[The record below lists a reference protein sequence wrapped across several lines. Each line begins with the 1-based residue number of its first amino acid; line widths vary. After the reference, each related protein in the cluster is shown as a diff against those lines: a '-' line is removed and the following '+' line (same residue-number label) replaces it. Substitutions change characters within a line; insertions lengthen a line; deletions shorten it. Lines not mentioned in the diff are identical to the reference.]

1 LLPVHVDPLPAS
13 RSFSR
18 FKTQLE
24 QTRGSIGRFIGIN
37 AVDFQLNLDSE
48 TVNSAHPTRPLVV
61 DRQAAVRAVLELLR
75 DQKQGAVL
83 VCDGDGKLL
92 GIWTERD
99 AARLL
104 AGDFDL
110 ELPIEQV
117 MVRDPVVLSPGDTV
131 GRAISLMASGGYR
144 RLPIVDPQGRP
155 TGVLNVAGILHFL
168 VEHFPKVV
176 YTLPPQP
183 HQSPQER
190 EGA

>member
-1 LLPVHVDPLPAS
+1 M
-13 RSFSR
+13 
-18 FKTQLE
+18 
-24 QTRGSIGRFIGIN
+24 
-37 AVDFQLNLDSE
+37 DFQLNLDSE
-48 TVNSAHPTRPLVV
+48 TVNNAHPAQPLVV
-61 DRQAAVRAVLELLR
+61 DRGAPIRAVLELLR
-75 DQKQGAVL
+75 EQKQGAVL
-83 VCDGDGKLL
+83 VCDGDGMLL

-104 AGDFDL
+104 AGEFDL
-110 ELPIEQV
+110 DMAIEQV
-117 MVRDPVVLSPGDTV
+117 MVRDPVVLSSGDTV

-183 HQSPQER
+183 HRSPQER